1 MNKIFAIGASVIVA
15 AMFSFSPATADE
27 PALSATPV
35 AETAIVAPAVQLTEA
50 EPSVQTVPAPVVETP
65 APVETAAPVAT
76 VAVED
81 TLDTYPAP
89 TPSIPAPT
97 PTVPTNT
104 ATPAPR
110 MPAHD
115 CLEDEPCWNCETMG
129 NHICGAVPEE
139 TVDNWLVRVCDGPKL
154 GDAYAGIMR
163 NCQWQE
169 AMTLA
174 TPDLTFVDSGFTNSP
189 YGNVFIASVKYP
201 GIIYSFKSAPTVSKI
216 STPQN
221 TATE

>member
-1 MNKIFAIGASVIVA
+1 MKKVLAIGASVIVA

-27 PALSATPV
+27 PVLSATPV
-35 AETAIVAPAVQLTEA
+35 AETAIVAPVVQLTEA
-50 EPSVQTVPAPVVETP
+50 EPSVQTTPAPVVETP

-76 VAVED
+76 ED

-97 PTVPTNT
+97 PTVPTDT

-139 TVDNWLVRVCDGPKL
+139 TLDNWLARVCDGPKL

-163 NCQWQE
+163 NCYWQE
-169 AMTLA
+169 AVALN
-174 TPDLTFVDSGFTNSP
+174 PNLTYVDSGFIALAGKINVASP
-189 YGNVFIASVKYP
+189 KYP
-201 GIIYSFKSAPTVSKI
+201 GIIHTYQMTVSQI
-216 STPQN
+216 STPAN